1 MKTMMADTFSRNELI
16 GLVVRLTLV
25 SAVTFLS
32 IKWLMNQVDPT
43 NKSKKK
49 ARKRA
54 EEQLRRL
61 AGSGNTPLAIDKL
74 TDYEMMIAA
83 HLVHPQDISVT
94 WEDIAG
100 LESLIREL
108 RETVILPIQRK
119 ELFTNSQLT
128 QAPKGVLLHGPPGCG
143 KTLIAK
149 ATAKEAET
157 RFINLDVSILTDK
170 WYGETQKIAAAVF
183 TLAVKLE
190 PCIIFIDEI
199 DSFLRMRNSTD
210 HEATA
215 MMKAQFMSFWDGL
228 ITDSN
233 STVIIMG
240 ATNRP
245 QDLDRAILRRMPAT
259 FHVPMPNA
267 QQRHQIFQ
275 LILQNEP
282 VAGDLDFNV
291 LAKSTEGFSGSD
303 LHELCRNASI
313 YRVRDYMRNTNNGDL
328 PLAANNINESE
339 DEYHDAIRPI
349 TMDDLTKSL
358 SKMKESKLHCG
369 TLPMMRLDLD

>member
-1 MKTMMADTFSRNELI
+1 MMSDTFSRTEII

-49 ARKRA
+49 AKKRA
-54 EEQLRRL
+54 QEQLRRL
-61 AGSGNTPLAIDKL
+61 AGSGNTPLSVDKL
-74 TDYEMMIAA
+74 SDYEMMIAA
-83 HLVHPQDISVT
+83 HLVHPEDILVT

-100 LESLIREL
+100 LQGLVQEL

-119 ELFTNSQLT
+119 DLFTDSQLT
-128 QAPKGVLLHGPPGCG
+128 QPPKGVLLHGPPGCG

-149 ATAKEAET
+149 ATAKEAGT

-170 WYGETQKIAAAVF
+170 WYGESQKLAAAVF
-183 TLAVKLE
+183 TLAVKLQ
-190 PCIIFIDEI
+190 PCIVFIDEI

-228 ITDSN
+228 STDS
-233 STVIIMG
+233 SCTVIIMG

-267 QQRHQIFQ
+267 PQRLQILQ
-275 LILQNEP
+275 LILENEP
-282 VAGDLDFNV
+282 VSSEVNLTT
-291 LAKSTEGFSGSD
+291 LSKSTDGFSGSD
-303 LHELCRNASI
+303 LRELCRNASV
-313 YRVRDYMRNTNNGDL
+313 YRVRDYMRNV
-328 PLAANNINESE
+328 PANEEACISNRNAMTDSE
-339 DEYHDAIRPI
+339 DEFHDALRPI
-349 TMDDLTKSL
+349 TMDDLVKSL
-358 SKMKESKLHCG
+358 NKMKESKMHCG
-369 TLPMMRLDLD
+369 SLPVPRLDLD